1 MCIRYYSPMKILK
14 SLPIK
19 IHIWGGLGSQLHG
32 VALALDLQNRFP
44 KRNVVLYLH
53 TGGISRRD
61 SELQGL
67 FPEVEKIVV
76 DDFKLPTKTKAH
88 GRAKNPRI
96 SLSQLV
102 KKSLLLSGLLATSND
117 ADEYISIKPWVYEI
131 RGHYS
136 YRPISRNSADI
147 IIKRITDLA
156 NSDERNTRTLAIHL
170 RLGDLLNLESK
181 SFVDIEKLG
190 QELIRILQN
199 HRFETARVYSDSPEL
214 ALSYLEPYLDGLKIQ
229 VSERS
234 ALDLLSDSL
243 HFDYFV
249 GTNSKISFWAVF
261 FRFNKLFTCEQ
272 SIPAETR
279 QNLLSLE
286 GPEIR
291 LPDCQFY

>member
-1 MCIRYYSPMKILK
+1 MRILK
-14 SLPIK
+14 FLPIRV
-19 IHIWGGLGSQLHG
+19 HIWGGLGSQLHG

-53 TGGISRRD
+53 TGGVSRRE
-61 SELQGL
+61 SELQDL
-67 FPEVEKIVV
+67 FPEIRKIVV
-76 DDFKLPTKTKAH
+76 DDFNTFQKTSSR
-88 GRAKNPRI
+88 GRINNRGN
-96 SLSQLV
+96 SLAQVV
-102 KKSLLLSGLLATSND
+102 KYLLLQSGLLATSNN
-117 ADEYISIKPWVYEI
+117 AEEYLCLKPWVWEI

-136 YRPISRNSADI
+136 YRPISRKSTEFILN
-147 IIKRITDLA
+147 KITSLA
-156 NSDERNTRTLAIHL
+156 NSDERDTGTLAIHL

-190 QELIRILQN
+190 RELTRILQN
-199 HRFETARVYSDSPEL
+199 HRFQIARVYSDSPEL
-214 ALSYLEPYLDGLKIQ
+214 ALSYVQPYLGGLKIQ

-261 FRFNKLFTCEQ
+261 FRFNKLITSEH
-272 SIPAETR
+272 SIPMENR

>member
-1 MCIRYYSPMKILK
+1 MRILK
-14 SLPIK
+14 SLPIRV
-19 IHIWGGLGSQLHG
+19 HIWGGLGSQLHG
-32 VALALDLQNRFP
+32 VALALDLRNRFP
-44 KRNVVLYLH
+44 KRNVVLHLH
-53 TGGISRRD
+53 TGGVSRRD
-61 SELQGL
+61 SEIEGL
-67 FPEVEKIVV
+67 FPELRKIVV
-76 DDFKLPTKTKAH
+76 DDFSAPQKASSHARTKA
-88 GRAKNPRI
+88 RI
-96 SLSQLV
+96 ISFAQLV
-102 KKSLLLSGLLATSND
+102 KYFLLQSGFLATSNN
-117 ADEYISIKPWVYEI
+117 AVEYLRVKPWVYEI

-147 IIKRITDLA
+147 ILKRITDLA

-234 ALDLLSDSL
+234 ALELLSDSL

-249 GTNSKISFWAVF
+249 GTNSKISFWVVF
-261 FRFNKLFTCEQ
+261 FRFNKLFTSEQ
-272 SIPAETR
+272 SIPAENR
-279 QNLLSLE
+279 QNLLSLD

>member
-1 MCIRYYSPMKILK
+1 MRILK
-14 SLPIK
+14 SLPIRV
-19 IHIWGGLGSQLHG
+19 HIWGGLGSQLHG

-44 KRNVVLYLH
+44 KRNIVLYMH
-53 TGGISRRD
+53 TGGVSRRD
-61 SELQGL
+61 SELEGL
-67 FPEVEKIVV
+67 FPELRKIVV
-76 DDFKLPTKTKAH
+76 DDFNTPQKTSSHGPTND
-88 GRAKNPRI
+88 RRI
-96 SLSQLV
+96 SIAQLV
-102 KKSLLLSGLLATSND
+102 KYCLLQSGFLATSNN
-117 ADEYISIKPWVYEI
+117 ADEYLRVKPWVYEI

-147 IIKRITDLA
+147 IFKRITYLA
-156 NSDERNTRTLAIHL
+156 NSDVRNTRTLAIHL

-190 QELIRILQN
+190 RELIRILQN

-229 VSERS
+229 VSERR
-234 ALDLLSDSL
+234 ALDLLSDSI

-261 FRFNKLFTCEQ
+261 FRFNRLFTSEQ
-272 SIPAETR
+272 SLPAENR

-286 GPEIR
+286 GSEIR

>member
-1 MCIRYYSPMKILK
+1 MRILK
-14 SLPIK
+14 SLPIRV
-19 IHIWGGLGSQLHG
+19 HIWGGLGSQLHG

-44 KRNVVLYLH
+44 KRNVVLHLH
-53 TGGISRRD
+53 TGGVSRRD
-61 SELQGL
+61 SELEGL
-67 FPEVEKIVV
+67 FPELRKIVV
-76 DDFKLPTKTKAH
+76 DDFNAPQKTSSHGRTKA
-88 GRAKNPRI
+88 RI
-96 SLSQLV
+96 ISFAQLV
-102 KKSLLLSGLLATSND
+102 KYSLLQSGFLATSNN
-117 ADEYISIKPWVYEI
+117 ADEYLRVKPWVYEI

-136 YRPISRNSADI
+136 YRPISRKSADI
-147 IIKRITDLA
+147 ILKRITDLA
-156 NSDERNTRTLAIHL
+156 NYDERNTRTLAIHL

-181 SFVDIEKLG
+181 TFVDIEKLG
-190 QELIRILQN
+190 RELIRILQS

-214 ALSYLEPYLDGLKIQ
+214 ALSYLEPYLDGVKIQ

-261 FRFNKLFTCEQ
+261 FRFNKLFTSEQ
-272 SIPAETR
+272 SIPAENR

>member
-76 DDFKLPTKTKAH
+76 DDFKLPEKTKAH
-88 GRAKNPRI
+88 GRAKNPKI

-102 KKSLLLSGLLATSND
+102 KKSLLISGLLATSND
-117 ADEYISIKPWVYEI
+117 AAEYISIKPWVYEI

-136 YRPISRNSADI
+136 YRPISRKSADI
-147 IIKRITDLA
+147 ILRKIINIA
-156 NSDERNTRTLAIHL
+156 NFDEPKTKTLGIHL
-170 RLGDLLNLESK
+170 RIGDLLNLETK
-181 SFVDIEKLG
+181 SIVDIEKLG
-190 QELIRILQN
+190 RELTRVLQKYNFEFARI
-199 HRFETARVYSDSPEL
+199 YSDSPQL
-214 ALSYLEPYLDGLKIQ
+214 ALSYLQPYLVGLKIQ
-229 VSERS
+229 VAERS
-234 ALDLLSDSL
+234 ALNLLSDSL

-261 FRFNKLFTCEQ
+261 FRFNALFASEQ
-272 SIPAETR
+272 SIPAENR

-286 GPEIR
+286 GPESR